1 MHVLGISAFYHDS
14 AAAMV
19 RDGVVVAAAQ
29 EERFSRRRDDAAFP
43 AHAIGYCLKETG
55 LFLDDIDHIVFY
67 EKPLLKFERLLE
79 THFAFAPRGF
89 GSFRTT
95 TPLWLRE
102 KVFQRSVLAD
112 SLVALGASRSIA
124 KKLSFVK
131 HHVSH
136 AASAFFPSPFEEA
149 AILVADGVGEWATT
163 STGVGRGRTVQ
174 LTKELRFPH
183 SLGLLYSAFA
193 SYSGFRVNSG
203 EYKVMG
209 LAPYGQPDYVDRILD
224 NLIDL
229 KEDGSFRLDQAYFDY
244 ATGLTMTNDRFAQL
258 FGGPVRDPGE
268 PLQRRHLDLAASIQR
283 VTEEVILR
291 VTRALSAETG
301 LDALVMAGG
310 VALNGAVNGKV
321 LRDGRFKRV
330 WIQPAPGDAG
340 GAVGAALSAYHTLS
354 TTARTPNPM
363 DGMSGGF
370 LGPAFSEADIERRLT
385 ALGARLTMF
394 PKEGLISRVA
404 DALAGGH
411 TVGWFQG
418 RMEFGPRALGAR
430 SILAD
435 PRSPAMQSALN
446 LKIKHRETYRP
457 FAPAVLREDLA
468 EWFELNTDSPYMLLV
483 ADLIEKRRLPLSDEA
498 RSKVGLDKAK
508 YLRSVIP
515 AVTHADNSARVQTVH
530 KETNPRFHALLE
542 AFKERTGC
550 GVLVNTSFNMRGR
563 PIVCTPEEAF
573 RCFMSTGIDR
583 LAIGNCLLLKERQ
596 DKALIMPPVIG
607 ED

>member
-1 MHVLGISAFYHDS
+1 
-14 AAAMV
+14 MV
-19 RDGVVVAAAQ
+19 RDGVVVAAAR
-29 EERFSRRRDDAAFP
+29 EERFSCGRDDASFRG
-43 AHAIGYCLKETG
+43 HAIGYCLKETG

-67 EKPLLKFERLLE
+67 EQPRLKFERLLE
-79 THFAFAPRGF
+79 THLAFAPRGF
-89 GSFRTT
+89 RSFRTT
-95 TPLWLRE
+95 MPLWVRE
-102 KVFQRSVLAD
+102 KVFQRSVLAEE
-112 SLVALGASRSIA
+112 LVALGGSQSIV
-124 KKLSFVK
+124 KKLSFVE

-136 AASAFFPSPFEEA
+136 AASAFFPSPFQEA

-163 STGVGRGRTVQ
+163 STGVGRGRTIE
-174 LTKELRFPH
+174 LTKEVRFPH
-183 SLGLLYSAFA
+183 SLGLLYSGFA

-370 LGPAFSEADIERRLT
+370 LGPAFSAADIERRPT
-385 ALGARLTMF
+385 ALGARLSIF
-394 PKEGLISRVA
+394 PTWRLVSRVA
-404 DALAGGH
+404 DALARG
-411 TVGWFQG
+411 QLG
-418 RMEFGPRALGAR
+418 R
-430 SILAD
+430 
-435 PRSPAMQSALN
+435 
-446 LKIKHRETYRP
+446 
-457 FAPAVLREDLA
+457 
-468 EWFELNTDSPYMLLV
+468 
-483 ADLIEKRRLPLSDEA
+483 
-498 RSKVGLDKAK
+498 
-508 YLRSVIP
+508 
-515 AVTHADNSARVQTVH
+515 
-530 KETNPRFHALLE
+530 
-542 AFKERTGC
+542 
-550 GVLVNTSFNMRGR
+550 
-563 PIVCTPEEAF
+563 
-573 RCFMSTGIDR
+573 
-583 LAIGNCLLLKERQ
+583 
-596 DKALIMPPVIG
+596 
-607 ED
+607 

>member
-1 MHVLGISAFYHDS
+1 
-14 AAAMV
+14 MV
-19 RDGVVVAAAQ
+19 RDGVIVAAAQ
-29 EERFSRRRDDAAFP
+29 EERFTRRRDDASFP
-43 AHAIGYCLKETG
+43 GHAIGYCLKETG

-79 THFAFAPRGF
+79 THLAFAPRGF
-89 GSFRTT
+89 RSFRTAM
-95 TPLWLRE
+95 PLWMHE
-102 KVFQRSVLAD
+102 KVFQRSLLAE
-112 SLVALGASRSIA
+112 SLVALGARKSIA
-124 KKLSFVK
+124 GKLSFVE

-136 AASAFFPSPFEEA
+136 AASAFFPSPFDEA
-149 AILVADGVGEWATT
+149 AILIADGVGEWATT
-163 STGVGRGRTVQ
+163 STGVGRGNTIE

-193 SYSGFRVNSG
+193 SYLGFRVNSG

-209 LAPYGQPDYVDRILD
+209 LAPYGQPEYVDRILD

-229 KEDGSFRLDQAYFDY
+229 QEDGSFRLDQSYFDY
-244 ATGLTMTNDRFAQL
+244 ATGLTMTNDRFAHL
-258 FGGPVRDPGE
+258 FAGPARDPGE
-268 PLQRRHLDLAASIQR
+268 ALQRRHLDVAASIQR
-283 VTEEVILR
+283 VTEEVMLR
-291 VTRALSAETG
+291 MTRALAAETG
-301 LDALVMAGG
+301 LDSLVLAGG
-310 VALNGAVNGKV
+310 VALNSIANGKV
-321 LRDGRFKRV
+321 VRDGKFKRV

-340 GAVGAALSAYHTLS
+340 GAIGAALSVHHALVS
-354 TTARTPNPM
+354 TPRKPEPM

-370 LGPAFSEADIERRLT
+370 LGPSFAEPEIERRLT
-385 ALGARLTMF
+385 ALGARLTTF
-394 PKEGLISRVA
+394 PREGLINRVA
-404 DALAGGH
+404 DALAGGQ

-435 PRSPAMQSALN
+435 PRSPAMQAALN
-446 LKIKHRETYRP
+446 GKVKHREAYRP

-468 EWFELNTDSPYMLLV
+468 EWFELSVDSPYMLLV
-483 ADLIEKRRLPLSDEA
+483 ADVAEKRRLPLSDEA
-498 RSKVGLDKAK
+498 RSKIGLDKSK

-515 AVTHADNSARVQTVH
+515 AVTHVDNSARVQTVH

-550 GVLVNTSFNMRGR
+550 GVLVNTSFNVRGQ

-596 DKALIMPPVIG
+596 DRALVMPPVIG